1 MRHILQLKL
10 KILARLVLKKY
21 EPQIIGITGSIGK
34 TSAKDAIAWVLS
46 SKFSVRAS
54 YKNYNNEIG
63 LPLTILGVES
73 GGRSILAWLG
83 IFLKALKLLVFTD
96 KNYPKFLVLEM
107 GIDRP
112 GDMDYL
118 TKIVK
123 PNIGVVTAVSHSHLE
138 YFGSLAKI
146 QAEKQKLVE
155 QVDNNG
161 LVVLNYDNEATR
173 VMAEVSRAKVLSYG
187 FDRAADL
194 VAQEWHGR
202 NFKLSYQGSIVPVFM
217 KQAVG
222 RPAVYAALTGAA
234 LGLNYGFN
242 LLEISQR
249 LSEFKPPLGRLNLIP
264 AAGGASII
272 DDTYNSSPDSALA
285 ALEVL
290 VEMPASRRW
299 AVLGDMLEIGS
310 YSEAGHRQV
319 GDKVA
324 ELKIDFLVS
333 VGPQSK
339 FSAQAAI
346 DNGLDKDHVYLF
358 DSASEAAEFLSN
370 KIQVED
376 LVLVK
381 GSQGMRMEKVVKAIM
396 AQPEQAKDL
405 LVRQGAEWL

>member
-1 MRHILQLKL
+1 MRRLLQLKL
-10 KILARLVLKKY
+10 KILARLVLQKY
-21 EPQIIGITGSIGK
+21 QPQIIGITGSIGK

-46 SKFSVRAS
+46 YKFSVRAS

-63 LPLTILGVES
+63 LPLTILGLES
-73 GGRSILAWLG
+73 GGRSISAWLAV
-83 IFLKALKLLVFTD
+83 LARALKLLIFTD
-96 KNYPKFLVLEM
+96 KNYPKFLILEM
-107 GIDRP
+107 GVDRP

-138 YFGSLAKI
+138 FFGSLSKI

-173 VMAEVSRAKVLSYG
+173 AMAEASRAKVLSYG
-187 FDRAADL
+187 FDRGADL

-222 RPAVYAALTGAA
+222 RPAVYAVLAGAA
-234 LGLNYGFN
+234 LGLHYGLN
-242 LLEISQR
+242 LLDIAQR

-264 AAGGASII
+264 ALKGATII

-290 VEMPASRRW
+290 GEMPARRRW

-310 YSEAGHRQV
+310 YSESGHRQV
-319 GDKVA
+319 GEKVS
-324 ELKIDFLVS
+324 ELKIDFLIS
-333 VGPQSK
+333 VGPQSR
-339 FSAQAAI
+339 FSAQAALE
-346 DNGLDKDHVYLF
+346 NGLDENHVHTF
-358 DSASEAAEFLSN
+358 DSPSEAADFLLGEIEN
-370 KIQVED
+370 ED
-376 LVLVK
+376 LILIK
-381 GSQGMRMEKVVKAIM
+381 GSQGMRMEKAVKAIM
-396 AQPEQAKDL
+396 AQPDQAKDL
-405 LVRQGAEWL
+405 LVRQGAEWD